1 MIVHSPSH
9 DTYIKNSLT
18 YIYMRLKKG
27 VINECIV
34 HTRSNPTLFFYLLFY
49 CDSVFD

>member
-9 DTYIKNSLT
+9 DT
-18 YIYMRLKKG
+18 YMRLKKG

-34 HTRSNPTLFFYLLFY
+34 HARSNPTFFYLLFF
-49 CDSVFD
+49 CDIVYLIR